1 MDTLSKDLQLT
12 LNRIRERVKQVTE
25 GSDFTYQKP
34 EKELMRA
41 FFKNLGTRFPLI
53 KKDPKNEGRRIR
65 LGILMAMLGEPIS
78 STYDIDHKV
87 MVILTEVTNVDSSI
101 YFTPELSRELEEYF
115 ASNPYG
121 IPWVLPVSDPESMA
135 VPYL

>member
-1 MDTLSKDLQLT
+1 MDTLSKELQLT
-12 LNRIRERVKQVTE
+12 LSRVRERVKQVTE
-25 GSDFTYQKP
+25 GSDFAPQKP
-34 EKELMRA
+34 DQALMKA
-41 FFKNLGTRFPLI
+41 LFKNLGDRFPLT

-87 MVILTEVTNVDSSI
+87 MVVLTEVTNADSSA
-101 YFTPELSRELEEYF
+101 YLTPELSRELEGYI
-115 ASNPYG
+115 AGDPYG
-121 IPWVLPVSDPESMA
+121 IPWILPVSSPESVA